1 MPKGDRVGLNL
12 GALAASFE
20 AKLTRL
26 TAAVRTGGAK
36 ATEAQMRDVHRVIVL
51 TSPVDT
57 GALRASWTPPT
68 ARGSDLIWGTGT
80 SIAYAPTLEYGGYRR
95 VGPRTVELGGGDL
108 GVGFVAGAGIYS
120 TQAPLGF
127 VRRAL
132 VGAVTP
138 YRRRLE
144 HVVQA
149 AFTGTEATVVF
160 TGSSNQILGAI

>member
-1 MPKGDRVGLNL
+1 MPKPNQVGLNF

-20 AKLTRL
+20 AKLTRFQ
-26 TAAVRTGGAK
+26 AAVRTGGAQ
-36 ATEAQMRDVHRVIVL
+36 ATEDQMRDVHRVIVL

-57 GALRASWTPPT
+57 GALRNSWSPPT

-80 SIAYAPTLEYGGYRR
+80 PLYYAPVLEYGGYRR
-95 VGPRTVELGGGDL
+95 VGPRTVQIGGGDL

-132 VGAVTP
+132 AGAAP
-138 YRRRLE
+138 AYRRRL
-144 HVVQA
+144 VNLLQQA
-149 AFTGTEATVVF
+149 FGGGGTVTVGRAT
-160 TGSSNQILGAI
+160 TQTLGVL